1 MTNKKQ
7 IPEISVKYR
16 LKTMVMARIMAE
28 STVFLILLALPAVA
42 YFQGYLKDV
51 DPAWIVILCLLSAI
65 SAIFLPAYGFIT
77 WRVNVTDKGLVTR
90 SLFQKKQC
98 SWDKVKGI
106 SRRSNWNW
114 QRYVV
119 ECEGGDLSFPIWLKD
134 VEKLVTTIKSRL
146 PKGASS
152 RNPFRKFS
160 QDPISLTF
168 QFVQAFFGLSVT
180 AVFWLFFSQL
190 YSQHHTSQSDILF
203 LLGFCLILS
212 GCILWRTFVILL
224 MPKQIQVTK
233 AFLKIDTLFFS
244 REYPWDEVKQIK
256 ASIPL
261 LPEGFVIKTKGQSF
275 LIDNGMDAA
284 DELIESV
291 RSNIPQD
298 KKSITDSTT

>member
-1 MTNKKQ
+1 MTNDNKSKDL
-7 IPEISVKYR
+7 SVKYR
-16 LKTMVMARIMAE
+16 LKTMVLARIFAE
-28 STVFLILLALPAVA
+28 STVFIILLILPAVA
-42 YFQGYLKDV
+42 YFQGFLATIA
-51 DPAWIVILCLLSAI
+51 PAWTVILCLLSAV

-77 WRVNVTDKGLVTR
+77 WRVTVTDDGLVTR
-90 SLFQKKQC
+90 SLLQKKEC
-98 SWDKVKGI
+98 NWSSVKGI

-119 ECEGGDLSFPIWLKD
+119 ECEEGDLSFPIWLKD
-134 VEKLVTTIKSRL
+134 VEKLVATVKSRL
-146 PKGASS
+146 PKGAAS

-168 QFVQAFFGLSVT
+168 QIVQAFFGLAVT
-180 AVFWLFFSQL
+180 VIFWLFFSQL
-190 YSQHHTSQSDILF
+190 YSEHHTSQSDLVF
-203 LLGFCLILS
+203 LLAFCLILT

-224 MPKQIQVTK
+224 MPKKIEVTK

-244 REYPWDEVKQIK
+244 KEYPWEDVKQIK

-291 RSNIPQD
+291 RSNIPQ
-298 KKSITDSTT
+298 KKSITDNTT